1 MQKKNSDSKF
11 FNVNTKFANCDQF
24 FAIAVSQGKGL
35 LATCR
40 GEEGEADIAGLGR
53 GGSPQ
58 GGVRAR
64 GRPREGGPRLQQV
77 LSGFSAIISFDPN
90 KVVFPIEEIRV
101 YYTGFKLLQKMY
113 CNEQK
118 SCQEC

>member
-1 MQKKNSDSKF
+1 MGLILTYYQWTKATGQTINMQFLCKF
-11 FNVNTKFANCDQF
+11 FNANTKSSNCVQLFAV
-24 FAIAVSQGKGL
+24 AVSHGKGL

-40 GEEGEADIAGLGR
+40 GEEGEADIAGFGR

-77 LSGFSAIISFDPN
+77 LSDFVSTW
-90 KVVFPIEEIRV
+90 VFAANGHN
-101 YYTGFKLLQKMY
+101 TH
-113 CNEQK
+113 
-118 SCQEC
+118 